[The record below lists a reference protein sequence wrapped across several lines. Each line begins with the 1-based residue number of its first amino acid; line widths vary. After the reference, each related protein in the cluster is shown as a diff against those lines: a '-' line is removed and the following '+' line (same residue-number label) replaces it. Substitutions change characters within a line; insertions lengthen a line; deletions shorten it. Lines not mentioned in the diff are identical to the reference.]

1 MGKYRLLFILISGL
15 FWGGILYAV
24 STVKPELLTELFEKE
39 NIIKADKDEV
49 KKPPPPPPPPPPEK
63 LPPPPPLQER
73 QPPLIENVIPDLT
86 DQIERPELTQETN
99 NIQLPELDTRP
110 QQEVDTRSCL
120 TTPGAVEGPTSF
132 TGDYP
137 DNGGG
142 AEGTV
147 RGTLSV
153 SASGSV
159 TDVSFDSRVSPA
171 IDAAFE
177 RQARSLRFSPATLRC
192 DPVPGTIQVSARF
205 TAPPPRCQE
214 RDQPPR
220 PSRPFNVERAYPQRL
235 LERETEGEV
244 SATVRVG
251 ADGSVTDVIIT
262 GSTPPG
268 AFDSAVDREVRRM
281 RFSPARAN
289 CEDAAG
295 EYQLRVQFRINE

>member
-1 MGKYRLLFILISGL
+1 MGKYRLLFILVSGL

-24 STVKPELLTELFEKE
+24 STVRPELLTELFEKE

-49 KKPPPPPPPPPPEK
+49 KKPPPPPPPPPEK
-63 LPPPPPLQER
+63 LPPPPPLQDR
-73 QPPLIENVIPDLT
+73 QIVLDVDIPPPPREDLTNFTPDPPAVPIPD
-86 DQIERPELTQETN
+86 P
-99 NIQLPELDTRP
+99 IQSPP
-110 QQEVDTRSCL
+110 PPPVDTRSCL
-120 TTPGAVEGPTSF
+120 TTPGAVDGPTSF

-159 TDVSFDSRVSPA
+159 TDVSIDSSVSPA
-171 IDAAFE
+171 IDAAF
-177 RQARSLRFSPATLRC
+177 RSQARGLRFSPATLRC
-192 DPVPGTIQVSARF
+192 DPVAGTIQVSARF
-205 TAPPPRCQE
+205 TAPAPRCSE

-251 ADGSVTDVIIT
+251 ADGGVTDVIIT

-281 RFSPARAN
+281 RFSPARAD
-289 CEDAAG
+289 CQDAAG